1 MNISIAS
8 LQPTLAYFL
17 NLEKNKW
24 HLKLDHFNFNLVD
37 TDKAAIPCIIEI
49 IDAFQLATSKSS
61 YYIPD

>member
-1 MNISIAS
+1 MNISTVS

-24 HLKLDHFNFNLVD
+24 HLKLDYFNFNLVD

>member
-24 HLKLDHFNFNLVD
+24 HLKLDYFNFNLVD
-37 TDKAAIPCIIEI
+37 TDKAVIPCIIEI